1 MGHGGWKPAD
11 WARYSAKN
19 VAGQSTSA
27 IYASRMMTSEFDPKQ
42 VAFRESRDSSEH
54 PNSTP
59 IIIGLDVTGSMSR
72 LLQVVAE
79 KLGVLVQEILD
90 RNPVTDPQIMFN
102 AIGDAPAGDSAPFQV
117 TQFESDIRIA
127 EQLTKLYF
135 EQGGGGNG
143 FESYPLAWYFAARH
157 TKIDSFDKQGR
168 KGFLFTIGDDGYPEK
183 LTQRE
188 IQRVFGD
195 IIEAGIPV
203 AEMLAEVNRK
213 YEVFHLCLAQG
224 GSHRDSDLEK
234 WRDLLGERAIRV
246 SDYQRIPEIIV
257 SILEAMRGRPIDSVV
272 NSWDGTTALIVKEA
286 LKGLTG
292 ITKSKGLIEF

>member
-1 MGHGGWKPAD
+1 MGYGGWKPED
-11 WARYSAKN
+11 WARYSSKK
-19 VAGQSTSA
+19 VVGQSTST
-27 IYASRMMTSEFDPKQ
+27 IYSSRKIASEFDPKN
-42 VAFRESRDSSEH
+42 VTFRESLDSSEH

-59 IIIGLDVTGSMSR
+59 ISIGLDVTGSMSR

-102 AIGDAPAGDSAPFQV
+102 AIGDAPAGDVAPLQV

-127 EQLTKLYF
+127 KQLTELYF

-157 TKIDSFDKQGR
+157 TKIDCFDKYGR

-188 IQRVFGD
+188 IQRVFGNVV
-195 IIEAGIPV
+195 EADIPV
-203 AEMLAEVNRK
+203 KEILAEVNRK
-213 YEVFHLCLAQG
+213 YEVFHLCMAQG

-234 WRDLLGERAIRV
+234 WRELLGERAIRV
-246 SDYQRIPEIIV
+246 SDYELIPEIIV
-257 SILEAMRGRPIDSVV
+257 SILEAMSGKSIDSVV
-272 NSWDGTTALIVKEA
+272 NSWDGTTAVVVKEA
-286 LKGLTG
+286 INGLAG
-292 ITKSKGLIEF
+292 ITKSNKLVEF

>member
-1 MGHGGWKPAD
+1 MGYGGWKTED
-11 WARYSAKN
+11 WARYSSKK
-19 VAGQSTSA
+19 VAGQSTNT

-42 VAFRESRDSSEH
+42 VACRESLDSSEH

-90 RNPVTDPQIMFN
+90 RNPVADPQIMFN
-102 AIGDAPAGDSAPFQV
+102 AIGDAPAGDSAPLQV

-127 EQLTKLYF
+127 EQLTQLYF

-168 KGFLFTIGDDGYPEK
+168 KGFLFTIGDDGYPEQ

-195 IIEAGIPV
+195 IIETGIPV

-213 YEVFHLCLAQG
+213 YEVFHLCMAQG

-234 WRDLLGERAIRV
+234 WRELLGERAIRV

-257 SILEAMRGRPIDSVV
+257 SILEAMSGRSIDSVV
-272 NSWDGTTALIVKEA
+272 NSWDGTTALVVKEA
-286 LKGLTG
+286 LSGLTG
-292 ITKSKGLIEF
+292 ITKSTGLIEF